1 MPIPEQTR
9 KQLRISCPSCNQR
22 FSVAAELMDQM
33 IDCEACEARFHINE
47 EVVARSK
54 KIYPGERTSN
64 TLNRFNRVPVI
75 ASTAQGMREI
85 SYDEEIYAE
94 NLSSNYPQRIL
105 TAILGSGLMASIALM
120 LLFSGGDNNALSE
133 MSFANKMTIGGFASI
148 IGMVLLVY
156 ANPKARAKAV
166 IFGMFAAAVLL
177 SIPFFIDSPAVTS
190 TKPSNTPDYVD
201 PTNSLLFSE
210 IEEDPLT
217 ELKNRFLTNPLE
229 NEQKR
234 LEVLGSDKKAYG
246 IYLTNLIQSD
256 LNTVRDYLISNTK
269 AGSSSHAYPRENGD
283 YLIVLTDVSMDITE
297 VTKIADSLGST
308 KEVHSDIGVIV
319 ISINNKQFED
329 SSAEKLND

>member
-1 MPIPEQTR
+1 
-9 KQLRISCPSCNQR
+9 
-22 FSVAAELMDQM
+22 MDQM

-64 TLNRFNRVPVI
+64 TLNRFKRVPII
-75 ASTAQGMREI
+75 ANTAQGMREI
-85 SYDEEIYAE
+85 SYDEDIYAK
-94 NLSSNYPQRIL
+94 NLSSNYSQRLL

-120 LLFSGGDNNALSE
+120 LLFSGGENNALSE
-133 MSFANKMTIGGFASI
+133 MSFETKMTIGGFASI
-148 IGMVLLVY
+148 IGMVLLIY

-166 IFGMFAAAVLL
+166 LFGMLAAAGLL
-177 SIPFFIDSPAVTS
+177 SIPFFISSPTVTI
-190 TKPSNTPDYVD
+190 TKLSSKPDYVD
-201 PTNSLLFSE
+201 PTDSFFFSE
-210 IEEDPLT
+210 KAEDPLT

-229 NEQKR
+229 VEQKR
-234 LEVLGSDKKAYG
+234 LDALGSAKKAYG

-256 LNTVRDYLISNTK
+256 LNTVRNYLIKNTK

-319 ISINNKQFED
+319 VSINNKQFED

>member
-1 MPIPEQTR
+1 MPLPKQIR
-9 KQLRISCPSCNQR
+9 KQLRISCPACNQR
-22 FSVAAELMDQM
+22 LSVAAELMGQM
-33 IDCEACEARFHINE
+33 IDCETCEARFHINE

-54 KIYPGERTSN
+54 KIYPGERTSD
-64 TLNRFNRVPVI
+64 TLNRFKRVPVI
-75 ASTAQGMREI
+75 ATTAQGMREI
-85 SYDEEIYAE
+85 SYDEDIYAE
-94 NLSSNYPQRIL
+94 NLSFNLRRIL
-105 TAILGSGLMASIALM
+105 TAILGSGLMAGIALL
-120 LLFSGGDNNALSE
+120 LLFSGGENNALSE
-133 MSFANKMTIGGFASI
+133 MSFENKMTIGGFASI
-148 IGMVLLVY
+148 VGTVLLVY
-156 ANPKARAKAV
+156 ANPKARAKVV
-166 IFGMFAAAVLL
+166 IFGMFAAAGLL
-177 SIPFFIDSPAVTS
+177 SIPFFINSPAVTS
-190 TKPSNTPDYVD
+190 TNPSNTPDYVD

-234 LEVLGSDKKAYG
+234 LEVLGGDTKAYG
-246 IYLTNLIQSD
+246 IYLTNLIQSN
-256 LNTVRDYLISNTK
+256 LNTVRNYLISNTK

-319 ISINNKQFED
+319 VSINNKQFED